1 MAKEPDHSEQK
12 RPKQFN
18 AYLKYS
24 GLAIQLVA
32 TIGVSGWL
40 GYWLDNYLELK
51 YPIFIILFT
60 LSAFTGV
67 MYHLYRSI
75 NNQE

>member
-1 MAKEPDHSEQK
+1 MAKEPDHLDQK

-24 GLAIQLVA
+24 GLAIQLMG
-32 TIGVSGWL
+32 TIGVSGWF
-40 GYWLDNYLELK
+40 GYLLDNYLELQ

-67 MYHLYRSI
+67 MYHLYRSF
-75 NNQE
+75 NQE